1 MMQLS
6 STKRLLLENVNLE
19 VASGE
24 RLLIVLPASGGKS
37 LLLGCTVLDE
47 KANDLQWDIE
57 D

>member
-47 KANDLQWDIE
+47 KANDLQ
-57 D
+57 